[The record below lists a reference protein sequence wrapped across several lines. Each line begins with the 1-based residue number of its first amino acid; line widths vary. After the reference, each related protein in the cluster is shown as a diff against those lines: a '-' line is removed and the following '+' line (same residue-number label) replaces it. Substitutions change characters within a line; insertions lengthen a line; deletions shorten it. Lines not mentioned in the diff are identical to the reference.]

1 MINFVDSVA
10 DLTSLRDR
18 EELEIIMAL
27 AAADLLGAS
36 GGKLWRLAGR
46 PGDLRLFERAGFAD
60 GRVTVSEAPSEWID
74 LPILDSRPDLRRC
87 FELQR
92 SEPLTA
98 YENGQHRHVFPVRNS
113 FGIVGM
119 LEIFSAEPLREDQD
133 RLVAGL
139 LRIYQNHLKLLDY
152 SESDELTGLLNRKT
166 FDTAF
171 ALLTRIES
179 PPRARLEQFERI
191 ERRRPANPNQQRW
204 LAVLDI
210 DFFKS
215 INDRFGHPVGDDVLT
230 ALARLMRDSFRESD
244 RLFRCGGEEFIV
256 LLEPTEAEHV
266 AGILERFR
274 LAVETND
281 FPKVGQVTL
290 SIGYTGIAPDDD
302 GWKAFRRADEALYAA
317 KRRGRNQVIAY
328 EGLAGLEAPPTAQ
341 SQVEAP
347 AARL

>member
-36 GGKLWRLAGR
+36 GGKLWRLAGKA
-46 PGDLRLFERAGFAD
+46 GDLRLFERAGFAD
-60 GRVTVSEAPSEWID
+60 KRVTISEAPADLND
-74 LPILDSRPDLRRC
+74 LPTLDSRPDLRLC

-92 SEPLTA
+92 PEPLSA

-119 LEIFSAEPLREDQD
+119 LEIYSTEPLREDQE

-171 ALLTRIES
+171 SLLTRIE
-179 PPRARLEQFERI
+179 PPPKARLEQFERI
-191 ERRRPANPNQQRW
+191 DRRRPANPDQQRW

-215 INDRFGHPVGDDVLT
+215 INDRFGHPAGDDVLT

-274 LAVETND
+274 LAVETYD
-281 FPKVGQVTL
+281 FPLVGQVTL
-290 SIGYTGIAPDDD
+290 SIGYTGVAPDDD
-302 GWKAFRRADEALYAA
+302 GWKAFRRADDALYAA
-317 KRRGRNQVIAY
+317 KRRGRNQVVAY
-328 EGLAGLEAPPTAQ
+328 ESLAILEASKTA
-341 SQVEAP
+341 SIHAESLVA
-347 AARL
+347 LH